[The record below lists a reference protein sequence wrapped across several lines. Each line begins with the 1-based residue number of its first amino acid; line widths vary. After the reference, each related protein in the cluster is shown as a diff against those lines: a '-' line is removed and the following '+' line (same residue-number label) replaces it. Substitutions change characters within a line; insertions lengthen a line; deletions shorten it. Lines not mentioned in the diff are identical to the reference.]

1 MRIAILG
8 STGRTGTLVLSEA
21 VARGHQVT
29 ALVRAPGSLQN
40 HRAVTMVE
48 GDIYDPD
55 ALART
60 IDGTQAVI
68 SAVGARG
75 RTKDLHTML
84 ARNTITAMNSA
95 GVERFVG
102 VSVGGLDIPGDRKG
116 PRDRAIGALAR
127 TLAGAASADR
137 DREYQAW
144 QASGLEWT
152 LIRVPR
158 LVDGEAS
165 TPPATDSHTPPSR
178 TQLHRAAL
186 AGLLLDCATT
196 GQFVRQ
202 APFAAD
208 S

>member
-60 IDGTQAVI
+60 IDGTKAVI

-102 VSVGGLDIPGDRKG
+102 SASEGSTSRGTAKARGTVPSKPWHGHWLVQR
-116 PRDRAIGALAR
+116 PRTGTVNTRHGR
-127 TLAGAASADR
+127 PAG
-137 DREYQAW
+137 W
-144 QASGLEWT
+144 NG
-152 LIRVPR
+152 
-158 LVDGEAS
+158 
-165 TPPATDSHTPPSR
+165 H
-178 TQLHRAAL
+178 
-186 AGLLLDCATT
+186 
-196 GQFVRQ
+196 
-202 APFAAD
+202 
-208 S
+208 